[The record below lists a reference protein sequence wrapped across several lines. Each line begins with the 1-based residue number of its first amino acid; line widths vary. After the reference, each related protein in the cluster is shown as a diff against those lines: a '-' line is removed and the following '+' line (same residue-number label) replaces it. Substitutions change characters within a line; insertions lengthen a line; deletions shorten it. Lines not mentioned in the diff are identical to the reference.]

1 MQGNERQCRKVHERA
16 SEIELVGKN
25 RYSVIIFDLGNT
37 LIRFDHN
44 ISAKKLANLFH
55 LDTEEVRKLFFDS
68 ELTQAFERGQISPKD
83 FHTRITRRLGI
94 KISFRDFVPIW
105 NDIFWIDEGACA
117 IARRLKK
124 DYKLFL
130 LSNISR
136 LHYEYIAKKFD
147 ILKIFDEIILSF
159 AVGAIK
165 PEKRIFEDAVR
176 RAGGDKAAVL
186 YIDDREDLIKEA
198 AIFGIESIKYE
209 CPDKLEKDLK
219 ERGVL

>member
-1 MQGNERQCRKVHERA
+1 
-16 SEIELVGKN
+16 VGQK

-44 ISAKKLANLFH
+44 ISAKKFANLFH
-55 LDTEEVRKLFFDS
+55 LDSEEVRKLFFDS
-68 ELTQAFERGQISPKD
+68 DLTQAFERGQISPKD
-83 FHTRITRRLGI
+83 FHARITRHLGV
-94 KISFRDFVPIW
+94 KMPFRDFVSIW
-105 NDIFWIDEGACA
+105 NDIFWLDEGSCA
-117 IARRLKK
+117 IARRLKE

-136 LHYEYIAKKFD
+136 LHYEYIEKKFD

-165 PEKRIFEDAVR
+165 PERIIFEDAIK
-176 RAGGDKAAVL
+176 RAGGDKSAVL

-198 AIFGIESIKYE
+198 LRFGIESIKYE
-209 CPDKLEKDLK
+209 DSVKLEKDLR
-219 ERGVL
+219 ERGVIQ

>member
-1 MQGNERQCRKVHERA
+1 MCQK
-16 SEIELVGKN
+16 

-37 LIRFDHN
+37 LIRFDHS
-44 ISAKKLANLFH
+44 ISAKKFANLFH
-55 LDTEEVRKLFFDS
+55 LDSEEVRRLFFDS
-68 ELTQAFERGQISPKD
+68 KLTQAFERGQISPED
-83 FHTRITRRLGI
+83 FHAGITKHLGVVI
-94 KISFRDFVPIW
+94 PFRDFVSIW
-105 NDIFWIDEGACA
+105 NDIFWEDEGSCA

-136 LHYEYIAKKFD
+136 LHYEYIVKKFD

-165 PEKRIFEDAVR
+165 PENRIFEDAVK

-186 YIDDREDLIKEA
+186 YIDDREDLIREA
-198 AIFGIESIKYE
+198 TAFGIESIKYE
-209 CPDKLEKDLK
+209 GSDKLEKDLK
-219 ERGVL
+219 EKGVI